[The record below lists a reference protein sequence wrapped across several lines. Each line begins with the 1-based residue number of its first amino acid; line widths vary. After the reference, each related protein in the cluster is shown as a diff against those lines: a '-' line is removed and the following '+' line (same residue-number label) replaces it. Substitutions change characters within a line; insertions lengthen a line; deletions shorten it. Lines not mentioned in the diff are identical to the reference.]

1 MLKSIL
7 IGFLGKLLLK
17 FLYGTSKWNIEG
29 KHQIKTFLAEG
40 KSVIVATWH
49 SHLLQTF
56 VDLAGNHYY
65 GLAGMHKDADLIS
78 KIGNQMGW
86 KLLRGSS
93 SDRGKEVYKEMVN
106 ILADTGNVL
115 VLTPDGP
122 KGPAKEPKPGIVRAA
137 QKTNAVILP
146 AMGQSKRRWSF
157 TNWDTFYV
165 GKPFSRIE
173 FIYGEPLEF
182 SESEDYDLCIVKLKK
197 ALDKL
202 EKEVEKRVLQ

>member
-1 MLKSIL
+1 
-7 IGFLGKLLLK
+7 
-17 FLYGTSKWNIEG
+17 
-29 KHQIKTFLAEG
+29 
-40 KSVIVATWH
+40 
-49 SHLLQTF
+49 
-56 VDLAGNHYY
+56 
-65 GLAGMHKDADLIS
+65 MHKDAGLIS

-106 ILADTGNVL
+106 ILAGTGNVL

-173 FIYGEPLEF
+173 FIYGEPLVF
-182 SESEDYDLCIVKLKK
+182 LESEDYDLCIAKLKN
-197 ALDKL
+197 ALDRL

>member
-1 MLKSIL
+1 MLKSICV
-7 IGFLGKLLLK
+7 GFLGKWLLK
-17 FLYGTSKWNIEG
+17 FLYRTSTWNIEG
-29 KHQIKTFLAEG
+29 KHRIKSILAEG

-49 SHLLQTF
+49 SHMLPTF
-56 VDLAGNHYY
+56 MDLAGNHYY

-78 KIGNQMGW
+78 KIGNRMGW

-93 SDRGKEVYKEMVN
+93 SDQGKEVYKEMVN
-106 ILADTGNVL
+106 ILADNGNVV

-122 KGPAKEPKPGIVRAA
+122 KGPAKIPKPGIIRAA

-146 AMGQSKRRWSF
+146 AMGQSKRRWGF

-182 SESEDYDLCIVKLKK
+182 SESEDFDLCVKKLKK
-197 ALDKL
+197 AIDDL
-202 EKEVEKRVLQ
+202 EKKVEKRAL

>member
-1 MLKSIL
+1 MLKSICV
-7 IGFLGKLLLK
+7 GFLGKWLLK
-17 FLYGTSKWNIEG
+17 FLYRTSTWNIEG
-29 KHQIKTFLAEG
+29 KHRIKSILAEG

-49 SHLLQTF
+49 SHLLPTF
-56 VDLAGNHYY
+56 MDLAGNHYY

-78 KIGNQMGW
+78 KIGNRMGW

-93 SDRGKEVYKEMVN
+93 SDQGKEVYKEMVN
-106 ILADTGNVL
+106 ILADNGNVV

-122 KGPAKEPKPGIVRAA
+122 KGPAKIPKPGIIRAA

-146 AMGQSKRRWSF
+146 AMGQSKRRWGF

-182 SESEDYDLCIVKLKK
+182 SESEDFDLCVKKLKN
-197 ALDKL
+197 AIDDL
-202 EKEVEKRVLQ
+202 EKKVEKRAL

>member
-1 MLKSIL
+1 MLKSICV
-7 IGFLGKLLLK
+7 GFLGKWLLK
-17 FLYGTSKWNIEG
+17 FLYRTSTWNIEG
-29 KHQIKTFLAEG
+29 KHRIKSILAEG

-49 SHLLQTF
+49 SHLLPTF
-56 VDLAGNHYY
+56 MDLAGNHYY

-78 KIGNQMGW
+78 KIGNRMGW

-93 SDRGKEVYKEMVN
+93 SDQGKEVYKEMVN
-106 ILADTGNVL
+106 ILADNGNVV

-122 KGPAKEPKPGIVRAA
+122 KGPAKIPKPGIIRAA

-146 AMGQSKRRWSF
+146 AMGQSKRRWGF

-182 SESEDYDLCIVKLKK
+182 SESEDFDLCVKKLKK
-197 ALDKL
+197 AIDDL
-202 EKEVEKRVLQ
+202 EKKVEKRAL

>member
-1 MLKSIL
+1 MLKSICV
-7 IGFLGKLLLK
+7 GFLGKWLLK
-17 FLYGTSKWNIEG
+17 FLYGTSTWNIEG
-29 KHQIKTFLAEG
+29 KHRIKSLLAEG

-49 SHLLQTF
+49 SHLLLTF
-56 VDLAGNHYY
+56 MDLAGNHYY

-78 KIGNQMGW
+78 KIGNRMGW

-93 SDRGKEVYKEMVN
+93 SDQGKEVYKEMVN
-106 ILADTGNVL
+106 ILADNGNVV

-122 KGPAKEPKPGIVRAA
+122 KGPAKIPKPGIIRAA

-146 AMGQSKRRWSF
+146 AMGQSKRRWGF

-182 SESEDYDLCIVKLKK
+182 SESEDFDLCVKKLKN
-197 ALDKL
+197 AIDDL
-202 EKEVEKRVLQ
+202 EKKVEKRAL

>member
-1 MLKSIL
+1 MLKSICV
-7 IGFLGKLLLK
+7 GFLGKWLLK
-17 FLYGTSKWNIEG
+17 FLYRTSTWNIEG
-29 KHQIKTFLAEG
+29 KHRIKSLLAEG

-49 SHLLQTF
+49 SHMLPTF
-56 VDLAGNHYY
+56 MDLAGNHYY

-78 KIGNQMGW
+78 KIGNRMGW

-106 ILADTGNVL
+106 ILADNGNVV

-122 KGPAKEPKPGIVRAA
+122 KGPAKIPKPGIIRAA

-146 AMGQSKRRWSF
+146 AMGQSKRRWGF

-182 SESEDYDLCIVKLKK
+182 SESEDFDLCVKKLKK
-197 ALDKL
+197 AIDDL
-202 EKEVEKRVLQ
+202 EKKVEKRAL

>member
-1 MLKSIL
+1 
-7 IGFLGKLLLK
+7 
-17 FLYGTSKWNIEG
+17 
-29 KHQIKTFLAEG
+29 
-40 KSVIVATWH
+40 
-49 SHLLQTF
+49 
-56 VDLAGNHYY
+56 
-65 GLAGMHKDADLIS
+65 MHKDADLIS
-78 KIGNQMGW
+78 KIGNRMGW

-106 ILADTGNVL
+106 ILADNGNVV

-122 KGPAKEPKPGIVRAA
+122 KGPAKIPKPGIIRAA

-146 AMGQSKRRWSF
+146 AMGQSKRRWGF

-182 SESEDYDLCIVKLKK
+182 SESEDFDLCVKKLKK
-197 ALDKL
+197 AIDDL
-202 EKEVEKRVLQ
+202 EKKVEKRAL